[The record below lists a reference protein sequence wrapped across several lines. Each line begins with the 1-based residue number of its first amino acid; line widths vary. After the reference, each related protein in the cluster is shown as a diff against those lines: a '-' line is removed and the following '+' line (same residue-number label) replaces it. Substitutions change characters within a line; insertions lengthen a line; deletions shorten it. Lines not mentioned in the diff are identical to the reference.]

1 MPPAD
6 RGGSASVLGR
16 IHSPHSSGRPAEQLG
31 QTDALAAEPIG
42 PGGTRTAHF
51 FG

>member
-16 IHSPHSSGRPAEQLG
+16 IRSPHSSGRPAEQLG
-31 QTDALAAEPIG
+31 QTDALAADWAE
-42 PGGTRTAHF
+42 RAAARSLF
-51 FG
+51 WVM